1 MSVSCIRPR
10 LEAMKPVTIGGAFV
24 VLQMAKGH
32 AGVMTGEAGAIVINE
47 PGSKPAAA
55 GAQRAWYPVPAR

>member
-1 MSVSCIRPR
+1 
-10 LEAMKPVTIGGAFV
+10 MKPVTIGGAFV